1 MTANNRQSGT
11 GETGMAGRGV
21 GGHGM
26 NAHGRPHWGGRRKW
40 RVLVVDDSAFFRQS
54 IAEMLNESGRFE
66 VVGRA
71 ADGVDA
77 MSLMRGSMPDLVT
90 LDLEMPRM
98 NGFAFLR
105 WVMST
110 QPVPVLVFSSHDSH
124 ASVFH
129 AMELGA
135 ADFMAKPSPRA
146 SLEIL
151 SLKRELC
158 EKLEQISEAGLKAIV
173 QRNRLLATPVSVRP
187 PRPPQEEGG
196 GPPVRLVVIGA
207 STGGPP
213 AIQAILRE
221 LPPMLHTPIV
231 IVQHMP
237 PVFTRH
243 FSERL
248 NSQCSMA
255 VYEAQDGDSLEPGK
269 ILVAPGNQHVTF
281 RGAAPHV
288 RIQLQPKREDDRY
301 APSIDL
307 TMQAAAA
314 LFGNGVV
321 GILLTGMGDDGKAGM
336 LAIKA
341 RGGRTIAESEETA
354 EIFGM
359 PREAIL
365 AGAADLVLP
374 LPSIASALMTHMR
387 SSSS

>member
-1 MTANNRQSGT
+1 MTPGK
-11 GETGMAGRGV
+11 GETRRVKTAD
-21 GGHGM
+21 HGS
-26 NAHGRPHWGGRRKW
+26 HRRKW
-40 RVLVVDDSAFFRQS
+40 RVLVIDDSAFFRQS
-54 IAEMLNESGRFE
+54 IAEMLTESGRFE
-66 VVGRA
+66 VAGRA

-77 MSLMRGSMPDLVT
+77 MALMRSTMPDLVT

-151 SLKRELC
+151 SLKQELC
-158 EKLEQISEAGLKAIV
+158 DKLEQISAAGLKAIAH
-173 QRNRLLATPVSVRP
+173 RSRLLATPVSARP
-187 PRPPQEEGG
+187 AHVSSGDGPQ
-196 GPPVRLVVIGA
+196 VRLVVIGA

-213 AIQAILRE
+213 AVQAILRE
-221 LPPMLHTPIV
+221 LPPAFPAPIV

-243 FSERL
+243 FAERL
-248 NSQCSMA
+248 NSQCPMA
-255 VYEAQDGDSLEPGK
+255 VYEARDGDAIEPGK
-269 ILVAPGNQHVTF
+269 ILVVPGNQHLTF
-281 RGAAPHV
+281 KGLAGQARAK
-288 RIQLQPKREDDRY
+288 LLPKQEDDRY
-301 APSIDL
+301 APSVDL
-307 TMQAAAA
+307 TMRAAAD
-314 LFGNGVV
+314 LFADGVV
-321 GILLTGMGDDGKAGM
+321 GVLLTGMGDDGKAGM

-341 RGGRTIAESEETA
+341 KGGHTIAEAEETA

-359 PREAIL
+359 PREAIH
-365 AGAADLVLP
+365 AGAVKQVLP
-374 LPSIASALMTHMR
+374 LPSIAAALMTR
-387 SSSS
+387 TRTSFS

>member
-1 MTANNRQSGT
+1 
-11 GETGMAGRGV
+11 MAGRGKEAQGRGPQGKLP
-21 GGHGM
+21 GGV
-26 NAHGRPHWGGRRKW
+26 RRKW

-54 IAEMLNESGRFE
+54 IAEMLNNSGRFE

-77 MSLMRGSMPDLVT
+77 MALMRSAMPDLVT

-110 QPVPVLVFSSHDSH
+110 HPVPVLVFSSHDSH

-151 SLKRELC
+151 SLKQELC
-158 EKLEQISEAGLKAIV
+158 DKLEQISAVGLKAIAH
-173 QRNRLLATPVSVRP
+173 RSRLLATPVQPGSAQP
-187 PRPPQEEGG
+187 FGG
-196 GPPVRLVVIGA
+196 NSSVRLVVIGA

-213 AIQAILRE
+213 AVQAILRE
-221 LPPMLHTPIV
+221 LPPTFPSPIV
-231 IVQHMP
+231 IAQHMP

-243 FSERL
+243 FAERL
-248 NSQCSMA
+248 NTQCPLT
-255 VYEAQDGDSLEPGK
+255 VCEARDGDTIEPGK
-269 ILVAPGNQHVTF
+269 ILVVPGNSHLAF
-281 RGAAPHV
+281 EG
-288 RIQLQPKREDDRY
+288 RIPRLHARLLPKREADRY
-301 APSIDL
+301 SPSIDL
-307 TMQAAAA
+307 TMEAAAN
-314 LFGNGVV
+314 LLQDGVV

-341 RGGRTIAESEETA
+341 RGGHTIAESEETA

-359 PREAIL
+359 PREAIH
-365 AGAADLVLP
+365 AGAVNQVLP
-374 LPSIASALMTHMR
+374 LPSIAAALMALTR
-387 SSSS
+387 SSFSS

>member
-1 MTANNRQSGT
+1 MS
-11 GETGMAGRGV
+11 AGRGEARKM
-21 GGHGM
+21 GSADPGIH
-26 NAHGRPHWGGRRKW
+26 RRKW
-40 RVLVVDDSAFFRQS
+40 RVLVIDDSAFFRQS
-54 IAEMLNESGRFE
+54 IAEMLTESGRFE

-77 MSLMRGSMPDLVT
+77 MALMRSAMPDLVT

-151 SLKRELC
+151 SLKQELC
-158 EKLEQISEAGLKAIV
+158 HKLEQISAAGLKAIA
-173 QRNRLLATPVSVRP
+173 QRSRLLATPVPARSSRVLSGEGVGPEVR
-187 PRPPQEEGG
+187 
-196 GPPVRLVVIGA
+196 VVVIGA

-213 AIQAILRE
+213 AVQAILRE
-221 LPPMLHTPIV
+221 LPPAFPSPIV

-243 FSERL
+243 FAERL
-248 NSQCSMA
+248 NSQCPLA
-255 VYEAQDGDSLEPGK
+255 VYEARDGDAIEPGK
-269 ILVAPGNQHVTF
+269 ILVVPGNQHLTF
-281 RGAAPHV
+281 RGPAAQA
-288 RIQLQPKREDDRY
+288 RAKLLAKQDEDRY
-301 APSIDL
+301 APSVDR
-307 TMQAAAA
+307 TMQAAADLFADGA
-314 LFGNGVV
+314 L

-341 RGGRTIAESEETA
+341 QGGHTIAEAEETA

-359 PREAIL
+359 PREAIQ
-365 AGAADLVLP
+365 AGAVKQILP
-374 LPSIASALMTHMR
+374 LPSIAAALMARTR
-387 SSSS
+387 TAFSS

>member
-1 MTANNRQSGT
+1 L
-11 GETGMAGRGV
+11 
-21 GGHGM
+21 
-26 NAHGRPHWGGRRKW
+26 P
-40 RVLVVDDSAFFRQS
+40 LP
-54 IAEMLNESGRFE
+54 GRFE

-77 MSLMRGSMPDLVT
+77 MALMRSAMPDLVT

-151 SLKRELC
+151 SLKQELC
-158 EKLEQISEAGLKAIV
+158 EKLEQISSVGLKAIA
-173 QRNRLLATPVSVRP
+173 QRSRLLATPVPTRP
-187 PRPPQEEGG
+187 THLLSGEGG

-221 LPPMLHTPIV
+221 LPPMFPAPIV
-231 IVQHMP
+231 IAQHMP

-243 FSERL
+243 FAERL
-248 NSQCSMA
+248 NTQCPLA
-255 VYEAQDGDSLEPGK
+255 VCEARDGDTIEPGK
-269 ILVAPGNQHVTF
+269 ILVVPGNQHLTF
-281 RGAAPHV
+281 QGEAPHIHA
-288 RIQLQPKREDDRY
+288 RLLPKREEDRY

-307 TMQAAAA
+307 TMMAAAE
-314 LFGNGVV
+314 LFGDGVV

-341 RGGRTIAESEETA
+341 RGGHTIAESEETA
-354 EIFGM
+354 EIYGM
-359 PREAIL
+359 PREAIH
-365 AGAADLVLP
+365 AGAVNQILP
-374 LPSIASALMTHMR
+374 LPSIATALMIRTR
-387 SSSS
+387 TPFSS

>member
-1 MTANNRQSGT
+1 M
-11 GETGMAGRGV
+11 
-21 GGHGM
+21 
-26 NAHGRPHWGGRRKW
+26 
-40 RVLVVDDSAFFRQS
+40 LVVDDSAFFRQS
-54 IAEMLNESGRFE
+54 IAEMLNNSGRFE

-77 MSLMRGSMPDLVT
+77 MAMMRSAMPDLVT

-105 WVMST
+105 WAMST

-151 SLKRELC
+151 SLKQELC
-158 EKLEQISEAGLKAIV
+158 DKLEQISAVGLKAIAH
-173 QRNRLLATPVSVRP
+173 RSRLLATPVQPGSVQP
-187 PRPPQEEGG
+187 FGLNG
-196 GPPVRLVVIGA
+196 ADSSVRLVVIGA

-213 AIQAILRE
+213 AVQAILRE
-221 LPPMLHTPIV
+221 LPPTFPSPIV
-231 IVQHMP
+231 IAQHMP

-243 FSERL
+243 FAERL
-248 NSQCSMA
+248 NTQCPLA
-255 VYEAQDGDSLEPGK
+255 VCEARDGDTIEPGK
-269 ILVAPGNQHVTF
+269 ILVVPGNFHLTLDGRVP
-281 RGAAPHV
+281 RLHA
-288 RIQLQPKREDDRY
+288 RLLPKQEADRY

-307 TMQAAAA
+307 TMEAAAN
-314 LFGNGVV
+314 LLKEGVV

-341 RGGRTIAESEETA
+341 RGGHTIAESEETA

-359 PREAIL
+359 PREAIH
-365 AGAADLVLP
+365 AGAVNQVLP
-374 LPSIASALMTHMR
+374 LPSIAAALMARTR
-387 SSSS
+387 SSFPS